1 MISITSRRKCDSQKG
16 NEERENER
24 ERKERKKE
32 RKRGRERE
40 IERTNERE
48 KECVYVINEAETL
61 KTHFYCI
68 YAIYFLNNGL
78 FRNSGDLLISESVW
92 IRIIKYLSI

>member
-1 MISITSRRKCDSQKG
+1 MTAKK
-16 NEERENER
+16 ETKKERMR

-32 RKRGRERE
+32 RKGGRERE

-48 KECVYVINEAETL
+48 KECVHVINEAKTL

>member
-24 ERKERKKE
+24 AKGEKERE
-32 RKRGRERE
+32 EGRERA
-40 IERTNERE
+40 RDRANERE
-48 KECVYVINEAETL
+48 KECVHVINEAETL

>member
-24 ERKERKKE
+24 AKGEKERE
-32 RKRGRERE
+32 EGRERARDRAN
-40 IERTNERE
+40 ERERE
-48 KECVYVINEAETL
+48 KECVHVINEAETL

>member
-1 MISITSRRKCDSQKG
+1 MTAKK
-16 NEERENER
+16 ETKKERMR

-48 KECVYVINEAETL
+48 REKEYVHVINEAETL